1 MGSDHQKKEEKCLPI
16 RTKVKI
22 PMVAGGV
29 VATKCL
35 FSNVA
40 NIVHVQVWNF
50 MTAFRELAICH
61 VQSHNNYYMQTSSV
75 PPPYS

>member
-40 NIVHVQVWNF
+40 NIVHVQV
-50 MTAFRELAICH
+50 
-61 VQSHNNYYMQTSSV
+61 
-75 PPPYS
+75 